1 MNTVLFAPE
10 TFNLAE
16 TTRAIEVARRLRDRH
31 ECVFAGYSER
41 YAGLIEEAGFD
52 YHALTPPL
60 TEEQADQAI
69 RFDQGRGFD
78 HPFTPEMFRARV
90 ESERALNALLRP
102 AATVIGS
109 TLSQFVSARADNV
122 PLVYVKPFA
131 YSWPHL
137 RQSPALPVL
146 QGRGRL
152 ARTVNTTAARLLR
165 ETARHTTLKPRG
177 WVRVAQE
184 HGVRLP
190 RRTVDALDGDL
201 NLVTSIR
208 LRPYLLPAN
217 YRWVGPIYAH
227 LDHELPPQVPRV
239 VSKARK
245 KQRPVVYFAM
255 GSSANREIVLGVL
268 RELSRLPVTVLA
280 PVSRYLR
287 PDDHPGLGEHV
298 HVFDLLP
305 AHLLD
310 DLIDASVIHGGEG
323 TVQTAAASGK
333 PFVGIGLQ
341 LEQRWNV
348 DECVRF
354 GNAVGLSPRQ
364 AHGEPLRRAFEAV
377 LHDPALRTRAQ
388 DLRAHVAG
396 IDGAQ
401 AAADHIH
408 TLITG

>member
-16 TTRAIEVARRLRDRH
+16 TTRAIEVARWSRERH

-41 YAGLIEEAGFD
+41 YAGLIEEAGFE

-60 TEEQADQAI
+60 SEEQADQAI
-69 RFDQGRGFD
+69 RFDQGAGLE
-78 HPFTPEMFRARV
+78 HPFTPEMFRERV

-109 TLSQFVSARADNV
+109 TLSQFVSARADGI

-146 QGRGRL
+146 QGRGLL
-152 ARTVNTTAARLLR
+152 ARAVNSTAARLLR

-177 WVRVAQE
+177 WVRVAE
-184 HGVRLP
+184 ENGVRLP
-190 RRTVDALDGDL
+190 RRTVDALDGEL
-201 NLVTSIR
+201 NLVASIR
-208 LRPYLLPAN
+208 LRPYLLPPN

-227 LDHELPPQVPRV
+227 LDHELPPEVPRLV
-239 VSKARK
+239 REARRR
-245 KQRPVVYFAM
+245 QRPVVYFAM
-255 GSSANREIVLGVL
+255 GGSANRDVVLGVL

-280 PVSRYLR
+280 PVAHYLV
-287 PDDHPGLGEHV
+287 PEDHPGLGEHV

-305 AHLLD
+305 AHRID

-341 LEQRWNV
+341 FEQRWNI

-354 GNAVGLSPRQ
+354 GNAVGLTPRQ
-364 AHGEPLRRAFEAV
+364 ARGEPLRRAFEAV
-377 LHDPALRTRAQ
+377 LHDPALRTRAR
-388 DLRAHVAG
+388 DLREHLAHT
-396 IDGAQ
+396 DGART
-401 AAADHIH
+401 AADHIDA
-408 TLITG
+408 LIRR